1 MGSLVH
7 SHDAAAAISVLLL
20 QHLPAVRRGLHRG
33 LVHVAASCGDRV
45 VKTRVYSGART
56 SVRPGWKP
64 GCVSTNL
71 TGFRAPGCPLGKRE
85 RGVGTDGGPCAVL
98 THDCAVD
105 VLQGWPRMQ
114 TKRVTHVS
122 LSPLRRPWTARSPCT
137 ACAGG
142 EVGARTSGV
151 VWVSRGALSSGI
163 TIPGEEMPCTDVS
176 CDHSPH
182 AITSEPSAPAP
193 YTLNPQPLNTQSHP
207 SHPYLHP
214 RL

>member
-1 MGSLVH
+1 
-7 SHDAAAAISVLLL
+7 
-20 QHLPAVRRGLHRG
+20 
-33 LVHVAASCGDRV
+33 
-45 VKTRVYSGART
+45 
-56 SVRPGWKP
+56 
-64 GCVSTNL
+64 
-71 TGFRAPGCPLGKRE
+71 
-85 RGVGTDGGPCAVL
+85 
-98 THDCAVD
+98 
-105 VLQGWPRMQ
+105 MQ

-122 LSPLRRPWTARSPCT
+122 LSPLRRPWTAWSPCT
-137 ACAGG
+137 ACEGG
-142 EVGARTSGV
+142 EVGAHTSGL